1 MTIYTDEEKCEGGR
15 VEITPSWPKRDGTP
29 LYAYAASVL
38 PPLEVVFR
46 RGSDAVG
53 DWLQANNWT
62 RDDRYN
68 GNFRDK
74 AVTRPYWDVLE
85 KEFPMFFE
93 SDVFAMLGGW
103 HFPGQDDDWEEL
115 MDEHLMVLT
124 LRDSEPWVEAW
135 RMRTGGFKVLQR
147 IT

>member
-1 MTIYTDEEKCEGGR
+1 
-15 VEITPSWPKRDGTP
+15 VP
-29 LYAYAASVL
+29 A
-38 PPLEVVFR
+38 
-46 RGSDAVG
+46 DA
-53 DWLQANNWT
+53 
-62 RDDRYN
+62 

-74 AVTRPYWDVLE
+74 AVTRRYWDVLE

-124 LRDSEPWVEAW
+124 FRDSEPWVEAW
-135 RMRTGGFKVLQR
+135 RLRTGEFKVLRR